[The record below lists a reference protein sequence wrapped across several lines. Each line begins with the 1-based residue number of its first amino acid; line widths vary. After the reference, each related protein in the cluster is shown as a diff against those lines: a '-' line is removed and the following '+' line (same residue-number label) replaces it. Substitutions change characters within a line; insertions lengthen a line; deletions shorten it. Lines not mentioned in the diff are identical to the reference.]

1 MIIHDQNVRIKN
13 VLILK
18 IPSFYAFL
26 SIVSILS
33 EDKHEFSL
41 KSFKISLKIDCFG

>member
-13 VLILK
+13 VLILE

-33 EDKHEFSL
+33 EDKHEFPL
-41 KSFKISLKIDCFG
+41 KFYKIYFKINWFG

>member
-1 MIIHDQNVRIKN
+1 MIIHDQNVRIQN

-41 KSFKISLKIDCFG
+41 KFYKIYFKINWFG